1 LQNVIDVNTG
11 EVKVSCAGDV
21 LRSLALGSCIA
32 VVAYD
37 PLSGRGGIAHIML
50 PGSTPKKSRLAST
63 FYAADAISQMFKYFT
78 DEGIN
83 VRDIEVFLVGA
94 ANVLERD
101 DDKICQA
108 NIDSVLQIMKKYG
121 IKVSSCSLGGTERK
135 RVYLDT
141 ASGSVFYSQGD
152 KSDKIKLRKPS
163 RSLEALPKS

>member
-32 VVAYD
+32 VVAYE

-50 PGSTPKKSRLAST
+50 PGSAPEKARLAST
-63 FYAADAISQMFKYFT
+63 FYAADAISQMFKSFT

-83 VRDIEVFLVGA
+83 VRDIEIFLVGA
-94 ANVLERD
+94 ANVLGRD
-101 DDKICQA
+101 DDTICQA
-108 NIDSVLQIMKKYG
+108 NIDSVSAIMDDYG
-121 IKVSSCSLGGTERK
+121 VNVVSSSLGGTERK

-141 ASGSVFYSQGD
+141 ESGSVFYSQGD
-152 KSDKIKLRKPS
+152 KSDKITLRKPS
-163 RSLEALPKS
+163 RSLEALPES